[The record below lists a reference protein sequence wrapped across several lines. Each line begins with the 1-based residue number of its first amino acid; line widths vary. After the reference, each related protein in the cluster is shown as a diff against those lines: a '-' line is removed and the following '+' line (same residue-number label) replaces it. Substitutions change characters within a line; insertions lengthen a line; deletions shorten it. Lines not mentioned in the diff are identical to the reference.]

1 MQYLLLIYDQE
12 SQWGKLSEAE
22 AGKMYQEYGVWL
34 AEISSAESCIDSFLA
49 QAGTLSL

>member
-22 AGKMYQEYGVWL
+22 QGKMYQEYGDFTQSITSFQRGEL
-34 AEISSAESCIDSFLA
+34 A
-49 QAGTLSL
+49 GKN